1 MTAKR
6 QRKEKDIIYL
16 MLDQLDF
23 HGMTKDDNTDNH
35 SGNSRTFPVI
45 KGEHLC

>member
-6 QRKEKDIIYL
+6 QKKEKDVIDL

-23 HGMTKDDNTDNH
+23 HGMPKDELTGKETCQVLVDTLN
-35 SGNSRTFPVI
+35 
-45 KGEHLC
+45 